1 MTATEEYPVR
11 YSQTY
16 PVGWDICGASGR
28 LSLTGLFDL
37 IQLVAVAHA
46 ERCRFGFYRMR
57 AQGQAWV
64 LNRVRVRFARMPRCN
79 RTVRATTWIHASNG
93 ILSERCITLEHD
105 GQTFARASTLWV
117 CIDYRKRT
125 PQHILAPYPDYLIRP
140 DDPSALPKARRIA
153 LPKQTRVLGAH
164 RVAYSDIDPMGHVN
178 NIKYTQW
185 VLDSIPYRQA
195 LGLLGGEVEVNFL
208 SELHPGDTVSIEQG
222 AETQANGEAVFL
234 VRAVEDGRAA
244 FAARYTPLAASDL
257 F

>member
-1 MTATEEYPVR
+1 M
-11 YSQTY
+11 
-16 PVGWDICGASGR
+16 
-28 LSLTGLFDL
+28 
-37 IQLVAVAHA
+37 
-46 ERCRFGFYRMR
+46 
-57 AQGQAWV
+57 
-64 LNRVRVRFARMPRCN
+64 
-79 RTVRATTWIHASNG
+79 
-93 ILSERCITLEHD
+93 
-105 GQTFARASTLWV
+105 

-153 LPKQTRVLGAH
+153 LPKQTRVLGTH

-222 AETQANGEAVFL
+222 AEPQANGEAVFL

-244 FAARYTPLAASDL
+244 FAARYTPPAASDL